1 MESARLSDLIKSLKS
16 KNGQQINN
24 QEIRIRYALE
34 RFLARLAQSEYRDKF
49 ILKGGFLMGTLYCVG
64 QRSTKD
70 LDALVRNIKGE
81 AEEIRK
87 ALDSISGI
95 VLNDNVTFQVAQ
107 IEKTQDQRMYSGFR
121 AKMIMYFNG
130 EQSRV
135 NFDLDIDVGDVIT
148 PAALNLE
155 MILTFNEISRE
166 KESITTLAY
175 PIQTILAEKL
185 ETVLDKGI
193 MNSRMKDFYD
203 LRLLLNDPNRPEIS
217 LCYEAFRN
225 TWNSRHQIEID
236 EELFE
241 DWQFVIEDI
250 ENNDAINQIYW
261 PNYTKD
267 RRYVQGIEFNQ
278 IVHQVKDYILELKRY
293 YLEDV

>member
-1 MESARLSDLIKSLKS
+1 
-16 KNGQQINN
+16 
-24 QEIRIRYALE
+24 
-34 RFLARLAQSEYRDKF
+34 
-49 ILKGGFLMGTLYCVG
+49 MGTLYCVG